1 MQDTYAY
8 SGTGPIEPFWQRNR
22 VNRFFLLPLDKT
34 VLRRIAGLSAAFVAS
49 FALLLFGGFGVLLL
63 VIALLAILVTG
74 ARYGFKIIERS
85 SKGFLRPSDYP
96 LTNDDLV
103 SEYLPYKYAAM
114 NLVLGVL
121 VTLLQV
127 ITGGSEFIA
136 ILAWLVFF
144 VAISPAATMRLVI
157 TGTLRGALNPSE
169 MISLIERIGKPYAAL
184 VAFIFV
190 AELCRSYGL
199 AALAVGGGLSPAGL
213 KAGFGVGTAIQLL
226 LLSFAFWYFTYM
238 ICGLVGYAMYQFA
251 DALDISVMGPGE
263 QAMRSV
269 ANARTIDVKARTRDA
284 LIGQLVSAG
293 DIKEAIDLLSH
304 DLSERPNDLSLH
316 ARLHRLLVAE
326 NSTPRIEHHTD
337 SYLKLLVKSENWREA
352 IELVED
358 ARTRRADWAP
368 RDVDL
373 VAPLAQAAMRLSK
386 PQLAGQL
393 IKGFDKKHTA
403 HADVPKV
410 YLIGAQL
417 MAEWGGKPDE
427 ARRILEH
434 LLKRYPSDSIAVEAG
449 RYLQV
454 LQQAA

>member
-1 MQDTYAY
+1 MSRHLRLLRYRPNRAVLAAQPCQPVLSVTARQNSPQAY
-8 SGTGPIEPFWQRNR
+8 R
-22 VNRFFLLPLDKT
+22 
-34 VLRRIAGLSAAFVAS
+34 GLSAAFVVS

-169 MISLIERIGKPYAAL
+169 MISLIQRIGKPYAAL

-199 AALAVGGGLSPAGL
+199 AALG
-213 KAGFGVGTAIQLL
+213 
-226 LLSFAFWYFTYM
+226 
-238 ICGLVGYAMYQFA
+238 C
-251 DALDISVMGPGE
+251 
-263 QAMRSV
+263 
-269 ANARTIDVKARTRDA
+269 
-284 LIGQLVSAG
+284 
-293 DIKEAIDLLSH
+293 
-304 DLSERPNDLSLH
+304 
-316 ARLHRLLVAE
+316 
-326 NSTPRIEHHTD
+326 
-337 SYLKLLVKSENWREA
+337 WR
-352 IELVED
+352 
-358 ARTRRADWAP
+358 WAQP
-368 RDVDL
+368 
-373 VAPLAQAAMRLSK
+373 
-386 PQLAGQL
+386 
-393 IKGFDKKHTA
+393 
-403 HADVPKV
+403 
-410 YLIGAQL
+410 
-417 MAEWGGKPDE
+417 
-427 ARRILEH
+427 RRI
-434 LLKRYPSDSIAVEAG
+434 
-449 RYLQV
+449 
-454 LQQAA
+454 